1 MSVLCEAKGVQCSAT
16 EANACTFKM
25 YKTDFPAEFIA
36 VAVKWGNHRNVL
48 TL

>member
-1 MSVLCEAKGVQCSAT
+1 MQGSAIG
-16 EANACTFKM
+16 ANAHTLKM

-36 VAVKWGNHRNVL
+36 VAVQWGSHRNVL